1 MHWRNEYGNFWCWW
15 FSFCCD
21 YIYRYNCDRNCI
33 GLLWGQNI
41 QIISFMKRNLW
52 GYIKRRESRNE
63 VLAFLFLTISL
74 LKRARMQLMLTSKQ
88 TLIQAQELGFN
99 QSLLRKRITRC
110 FSHSI
115 PYHPI
120 LPVSFGM
127 VTSPFSTAVKASS
140 RTWSAWSSCCL
151 VMTSG
156 GWKRRILPA
165 RVIITTPCAKA

>member
-1 MHWRNEYGNFWCWW
+1 MGIFDVGDFIFVVITFIIVIAIAIAFVYYGVK
-15 FSFCCD
+15 
-21 YIYRYNCDRNCI
+21 IYR
-33 GLLWGQNI
+33 
-41 QIISFMKRNLW
+41 SFMKHNSW
-52 GYIKRRESRNE
+52 GHIKRRESRNE

-88 TLIQAQELGFN
+88 TLIQAQDLGFN

-140 RTWSAWSSCCL
+140 RTWSAWSSCSL
-151 VMTSG
+151 GMTNG
-156 GWKRRILPA
+156 GWKRKILPA
-165 RVIITTPCAKA
+165 RVIITTPCANA